1 MNFLQA
7 GTIKELQ
14 LRGSFK
20 EVRKK
25 IQNDLGERVKLKARS
40 WKDLLEVVN
49 HFHNL
54 LESQS
59 KICIDKS
66 ENIESVSSDSLY
78 FLSESTQIIYAL
90 VRLDGEQRLKELGI
104 DRSYYKDSEKAKK
117 WRNRTAMMIHPDK
130 CKHPFAEI
138 ATDKLVELFNNM
150 IGK

>member
-1 MNFLQA
+1 MNFLKA

-14 LRGSFK
+14 LCGSFK
-20 EVRKK
+20 EVRKR

-49 HFHNL
+49 HFYNL

-66 ENIESVSSDSLY
+66 EDIESVSSDSLY

-104 DRSYYKDSEKAKK
+104 DRSFVSMPRSSMEY
-117 WRNRTAMMIHPDK
+117 R
-130 CKHPFAEI
+130 
-138 ATDKLVELFNNM
+138 LVFYLFRKF
-150 IGK
+150 I